1 MRVLVAE
8 DEKELNRLITR
19 RLEDEHYAVDSVYDG
34 TSALDYLNSADYDIA
49 VLDIMMPGLDGI
61 SVVKQYRQAGG
72 AAPVL
77 FLTAR
82 DSVSDRVTGLDSGAD
97 DYLVKPFS
105 FQELLAR
112 LRALVRRKNENRKS
126 TLEIADLCVDLYS
139 RKVTRGAREIDLS
152 SKEFAILEFLMM
164 NEGRVLERE
173 SIRTHV
179 WSWDYDGESNV
190 VDVYIRFLRKKIDDG
205 FEKKLI
211 HTVRGAGYMIKDD
224 EASPTPTQG

>member
-1 MRVLVAE
+1 M
-8 DEKELNRLITR
+8 
-19 RLEDEHYAVDSVYDG
+19 
-34 TSALDYLNSADYDIA
+34 
-49 VLDIMMPGLDGI
+49 
-61 SVVKQYRQAGG
+61 
-72 AAPVL
+72 L

-126 TLEIADLCVDLYS
+126 TLELADLYVDLYS
-139 RKVTRGAREIDLS
+139 RKVTRGGKEIDLS
-152 SKEFAILEFLMM
+152 SKEFAILEYLMM

-205 FEKKLI
+205 FQKKLI

>member
-19 RLEDEHYAVDSVYDG
+19 RLKDEHYAVDSVYDG

-72 AAPVL
+72 TAPVL

-112 LRALVRRKNENRKS
+112 LRALVRRKNENRKNI
-126 TLEIADLCVDLYS
+126 LELADLCVDLYS
-139 RKVTRGAREIDLS
+139 RKVTRGGKEIDLS
-152 SKEFAILEFLMM
+152 SKEFSILEYLMM

-179 WSWDYDGESNV
+179 WSWDYYGESNV

-224 EASPTPTQG
+224 EA